1 MQWDWMRKNDPSFVF
16 RVLSLV
22 EQQESKKSLDFQE
35 RCVLFFF
42 PFPASD
48 GHVYVEQMAG
58 LFPGQ
63 GSHFM
68 FLDNLYV
75 HSMR

>member
-22 EQQESKKSLDFQE
+22 EQQESKKSLDFKE

-48 GHVYVEQMAG
+48 GHAYVEKWLDYLLARG
-58 LFPGQ
+58 VILC
-63 GSHFM
+63 SLLTSM
-68 FLDNLYV
+68 FTA
-75 HSMR
+75 